1 MAPRGRAPRRSRFP
15 MRDLLTDLTAALE
28 QGRPCVYCAVV
39 ETRGSTPQKAGAAML
54 VYPDGTQAG
63 TLGGGCV
70 EAEVKRRALYGL
82 NETGKPE
89 VLSFCLDDDYG
100 WHDGLICGGRMT
112 ILAQP
117 LTADCPILELA
128 AGYYQHLHALAER
141 GAGYTEAVVIGD
153 ALGLPVGDRYLF
165 DSAGAL
171 VTHLAERPASEVIAT
186 NLTPLST
193 HPKPVTR
200 QGVAY
205 MPAQPR
211 VTVLLVGG
219 GHVGQ
224 AVAKLAAE
232 VGFDIWVLDDRD
244 RYVSPERFPTASR
257 RLVGDI
263 GIMLRDLAPQLTPY
277 TFAVILT
284 RGHNH
289 DEEALY
295 HLARTACSYVGMIGS
310 KRKIRMIFEDLVAKG
325 IPAEALERVHAP
337 LGYNIGSQTVPEIAV
352 SIVAELIACR
362 NMGGTDAARWSWTPA
377 KIGGER

>member
-1 MAPRGRAPRRSRFP
+1 
-15 MRDLLTDLTAALE
+15 MRELLAELNAALA
-28 QGRPCVYCAVV
+28 RRLPCVYCAVV

-70 EAEVKRRALYGL
+70 EAEVKRRALLGL
-82 NETGKPE
+82 NDTGKVE
-89 VLSFCLDDDYG
+89 VLTFCLDDDYG
-100 WHDGLICGGRMT
+100 WDDGLICGGRMT

-117 LTADCPILELA
+117 LAAGSSILERSARYYHHLHELA
-128 AGYYQHLHALAER
+128 ASGT
-141 GAGYTEAVVIGD
+141 GYTEAVVIGD
-153 ALGLPVGDRYLF
+153 ALGLPIGDRYLF
-165 DSAGAL
+165 NATGDPF
-171 VTHLAERPASEVIAT
+171 THLAERPAWEAIAAHVA
-186 NLTPLST
+186 PLASR
-193 HPKPVTR
+193 PKPGTR

-211 VTVLLVGG
+211 ITLLLVGG

-224 AVAKLAAE
+224 AVASLASE

-244 RYVSPERFPTASR
+244 KFVSPERFPTASR
-257 RLVGDI
+257 RLVGDV
-263 GIMLRDLAPQLTPY
+263 GTTLRDLTPTLTSH

-295 HLARTACSYVGMIGS
+295 HLARTACGYVGMIGS

-325 IPAEALERVHAP
+325 IPAEALEKVHAP

-362 NMGGTDAARWSWTPA
+362 NMGGTDAARWSWSPPSRQAET
-377 KIGGER
+377 ER